1 MISYHVIYAR
11 SGSTTTLKSDGAGG
25 RRAVD
30 DLESPGRAAAAAVT
44 VHVDGGSVASEVQSD
59 GSMTAAVGLAAHAC
73 RVAVLGAP
81 KVGKTTLAR
90 QLLTS
95 EYLANKD
102 NYHGQQS
109 FTYSPQNSRVFD
121 SVAIKC

>member
-1 MISYHVIYAR
+1 V
-11 SGSTTTLKSDGAGG
+11 
-25 RRAVD
+25 RRTGD
-30 DLESPGRAAAAAVT
+30 DLESPGRAVINLHLDASSVASGTCEHQSEGSTAAAV
-44 VHVDGGSVASEVQSD
+44 GVAANV
-59 GSMTAAVGLAAHAC
+59 C

-102 NYHGQQS
+102 NYHGQKKS
-109 FTYSPQNSRVFD
+109 FFYLVIVLLVKRNNYVIIQFMLTPDY
-121 SVAIKC
+121 A